1 MIIMSENNQK
11 SLLGITVKK
20 NENFSEW
27 YTQAVLKSGLA
38 DYAPVKGCMIF
49 LPYGYAIWNN
59 IRKIFTEMI
68 KDEVDE
74 VYFPIFIPKSI
85 LEKESEHFEGFT
97 PEVAWVTKGGKRD
110 LDEWL
115 AVRPTSETI
124 MYSYFPKIIKSW
136 RDLPL
141 RIIQWVNVV
150 RWETKATRLF
160 FRSRE
165 FLWHEG
171 HTCHATKE
179 EADKEVMKR
188 IEQYKK
194 LVEEYLAIPVI
205 DGYKSEGEKFKGAL
219 YTTTIEA
226 MMPDG
231 KALQS
236 GTSHNLG
243 QNFSKVFGIKFMDKD
258 GNQKF
263 VWQTSWGFSTRLI
276 GALVAIH
283 GDDKGLILPPK
294 IAPIQVVIVP
304 IYYKEEEKEVVIK
317 RAEEIQ
323 RTLKENGIK
332 AKLDKREE
340 YTPGYKFNE
349 WELKGVP
356 IRIEIGPKDIEK
368 SQITLKRRD
377 KKEKIT
383 VDESK
388 VVEKVKEMMEDIQN
402 SLYKKAK
409 DFMKARMVRIDSYE
423 KMKELA
429 DKGYFI
435 EANHCGDV
443 KCEEAIND
451 ETGLTIRV
459 IPFEDNKPF
468 GNKRC
473 IKCGKPAK
481 YRAYFAKSY

>member
-1 MIIMSENNQK
+1 MGEEK
-11 SLLGITVKK
+11 SMLGITVKK
-20 NENFSEW
+20 NENFSDW
-27 YTQAVLKSGLA
+27 YTQVVLKSGLA

-59 IRKIFTEMI
+59 IRKVFTEMI
-68 KDEVDE
+68 EDEVDE

-85 LEKESEHFEGFT
+85 LEKEAEHFEGFT
-97 PEVAWVTKGGKRD
+97 PEVAWVTKGGKKD

-179 EADKEVMKR
+179 EADEEVIKR
-188 IEQYKK
+188 LKQYKK
-194 LVEEYLAIPVI
+194 LLEEYLAIPVI

-219 YTTTIEA
+219 YTTTVEA

-243 QNFSKVFGIKFMDKD
+243 QNFSKVFGIKFMDRDETHKY
-258 GNQKF
+258 
-263 VWQTSWGFSTRLI
+263 VWQTSWGLSTRVI
-276 GALVAIH
+276 GAVVAIH
-283 GDDKGLILPPK
+283 GDDKGLVIPPR
-294 IAPIQVVIVP
+294 IAPIQVIIIP
-304 IYYKEEEKEVVIK
+304 IYYKEEQKKMVIDKVKEIEKK
-317 RAEEIQ
+317 
-323 RTLKENGIK
+323 LKENGIR
-332 AKLDKREE
+332 AKSDTREE
-340 YTPGYKFNE
+340 YTPGFKFNE

-356 IRIEIGPKDIEK
+356 LRIEIGPRDIEK
-368 SQITLKRRD
+368 SQVTIKRRD
-377 KKEKIT
+377 RTEKIAIK
-383 VDESK
+383 E
-388 VVEKVKEMMEDIQN
+388 VELLTRVHELLEDIQK
-402 SLYKKAK
+402 SLYEKAK
-409 DFMKARMVRIDSYE
+409 KFMESRIIRVDSYE
-423 KMKELA
+423 KMKEFA

-443 KCEEAIND
+443 ECEKAIDD

-459 IPFEDNKPF
+459 IPFENSEPF
-468 GNKRC
+468 GDKKCVR
-473 IKCGKPAK
+473 CGKPAK
-481 YRAYFAKSY
+481 FKAYFAKSY